1 MCVPPYSL
9 TLQVKGQRA
18 ANMNWHAASI
28 SIPIHFALVY
38 ISPMSMFKDDL
49 GTVMNVLTLQYY
61 KMTQLQAECLDKQL

>member
-1 MCVPPYSL
+1 
-9 TLQVKGQRA
+9 
-18 ANMNWHAASI
+18 MNWHAASI